1 MEEIA
6 KTQSIELGNLLVDD
20 ACRII
25 ETARDYAYRAV
36 NTALTIRNWQSGER
50 IAREHLEDNGR
61 AEYGKQV
68 MATLATI
75 LTQKYG
81 KGFDFSSLY
90 QYMKFYHCFPEILDA
105 VSPKSEKVDAVSQ
118 QLLPWTLYRELIRV
132 EDAKAR
138 KWYEQEALREMCVNE
153 RLSTRQ
159 LDRQIDSALYERT
172 QVSQPKLSTLL
183 REIAPEAERVFRDQY
198 VMEFITGK
206 EAKPEN
212 NLRRALLKRCS
223 LGPVRF
229 IDYSERNFDVHS
241 DIDDCLGASCD
252 EGPFGIN
259 PKKIY
264 AYEFVTVTWFL
275 TQN

>member
-1 MEEIA
+1 
-6 KTQSIELGNLLVDD
+6 
-20 ACRII
+20 
-25 ETARDYAYRAV
+25 
-36 NTALTIRNWQSGER
+36 
-50 IAREHLEDNGR
+50 
-61 AEYGKQV
+61 
-68 MATLATI
+68 
-75 LTQKYG
+75 
-81 KGFDFSSLY
+81 
-90 QYMKFYHCFPEILDA
+90 
-105 VSPKSEKVDAVSQ
+105 
-118 QLLPWTLYRELIRV
+118 
-132 EDAKAR
+132 
-138 KWYEQEALREMCVNE
+138 MCVNE